1 VADDDP
7 DGVETL
13 AILLR
18 AAGHEVRVAFD
29 GPTTLEVANDFRP
42 QVVFLD
48 LGMPGMDGYQIAREL
63 RQMDGLE
70 KTLLVALTGYGRES
84 DRERAHDAGFDVF
97 LVKPTP
103 PKLLCEI
110 AMQARR

>member
-1 VADDDP
+1 
-7 DGVETL
+7 
-13 AILLR
+13 
-18 AAGHEVRVAFD
+18 
-29 GPTTLEVANDFRP
+29 
-42 QVVFLD
+42 
-48 LGMPGMDGYQIAREL
+48 
-63 RQMDGLE
+63 MDGLE

-103 PKLLCEI
+103 PKQLCEI